1 MEPAGK
7 ELSGDCVGV
16 CVCEGW
22 EGGLVLC
29 FGKEALSFL
38 EVVGLSGK
46 EQ

>member
-7 ELSGDCVGV
+7 ELSKDCVLV
-16 CVCEGW
+16 CVCVCGV
-22 EGGLVLC
+22 GLVLC